1 MSGKHPFKIYRR
13 PELQSSSLVV
23 GWRDDASKL
32 GTKVTDYLNKKLG
45 GREFGVIEPGD
56 FFPLGGVAV
65 EDDVAQFPESKF
77 YCCQEKNLVIFKS
90 DPPRSEWY
98 KFLNLV
104 LDVAERY
111 CQVKELY
118 TIGGMVSLSPHTA
131 PRELLV
137 VANSPEAKKALR
149 QYDLAGDM
157 DYETPPGQ
165 RPTLSS
171 FLLWVAKGR
180 NIVGASLWVPIP
192 FYLVSTEDPQAWRKI
207 ATFFDERFGL
217 GMDFSDLDEAGA
229 RQHEK
234 IAEVRNRFPELDD
247 YIRRLESNIYLT
259 EEESEKLV
267 SGIEEFLRKR
277 D

>member
-217 GMDFSDLDEAGA
+217 GMDFSDLDEAVA

-234 IAEVRNRFPELDD
+234 IAEARNLFPELDD

-267 SGIEEFLRKR
+267 SEIEEFLRKR

>member
-1 MSGKHPFKIYRR
+1 MSEKHPFKIYRR

-56 FFPLGGVAV
+56 FFPLGGIAV

-217 GMDFSDLDEAGA
+217 GMDFSDLDKAVA

-267 SGIEEFLRKR
+267 SEIEEFLRKR

>member
-1 MSGKHPFKIYRR
+1 MSEKHPFKIYRR

-217 GMDFSDLDEAGA
+217 GMDFSDLDEAVA

-267 SGIEEFLRKR
+267 SEIEEFLRKR